1 MRPLGLTLC
10 ALVNLEIR
18 ILSQRSLF
26 RPSQNMLDLNGVVE
40 NLDSKVA
47 VLPDDM
53 LQCPWHLVVHSL
65 VRNQTIF
72 NPMNRAIALL
82 HPHVHDMDCPE
93 EHCLS
98 RHE

>member
-1 MRPLGLTLC
+1 MRPLGLTVC
-10 ALVNLEIR
+10 ALVNLQPR
-18 ILSQRSLF
+18 VFSQRSDL
-26 RPSQNMLDLNGVVE
+26 RPPHNMLELNGEVE
-40 NLDSKVA
+40 NLHSKGS
-47 VLPDDM
+47 VLPDDV
-53 LQCPWHLVVHSL
+53 LQHAWHLVVHSL

-72 NPMNRAIALL
+72 HPTNRAIALL